1 MHPGACP
8 ALTGNHSGWENLTF
22 CCHQPTGVVTTIGDT
37 MARVLVIE
45 DDASLAMLLSYLLG
59 HEGHDV
65 EVCVDGD
72 EAVARL
78 DGEPA
83 DAVLVDVML
92 PSEIS
97 GLDVLRE
104 LRRRADWA
112 EVPAIIVSALSGD
125 EHQWE
130 GWAAGASS
138 YVTKPYDSEHLLEV
152 LDEHLGVAALR
163 RDLAGADGR
172 IDVPEP
178 DLSRLG

>member
-1 MHPGACP
+1 
-8 ALTGNHSGWENLTF
+8 
-22 CCHQPTGVVTTIGDT
+22 

-45 DDASLAMLLSYLLG
+45 DDASLAMLLTYLLG

-65 EVCVDGD
+65 EICIDGD

-92 PSEIS
+92 PSEMS

-104 LRRRADWA
+104 LRTREDWA
-112 EVPAIIVSALSGD
+112 DVPAIIVSALSDD
-125 EHQWE
+125 EHQWA

-138 YVTKPYDSEHLLEV
+138 YVTKPYESDHLVEVLHEHL
-152 LDEHLGVAALR
+152 DVAALR
-163 RDLAGADGR
+163 NGLVVEEDR
-172 IDVPEP
+172 
-178 DLSRLG
+178 RLVVDEVSVA

>member
-1 MHPGACP
+1 
-8 ALTGNHSGWENLTF
+8 
-22 CCHQPTGVVTTIGDT
+22 

-45 DDASLAMLLSYLLG
+45 DDAALSMLLAYLLG

-65 EVCVDGD
+65 EICVDGD

-112 EVPAIIVSALSGD
+112 EVPAIVVSALSD
-125 EHQWE
+125 DKHQWA

-138 YVTKPYDSEHLLEV
+138 YVTKPYDSDHLIDVLHEHLDV
-152 LDEHLGVAALR
+152 MALR
-163 RDLAGADGR
+163 RDLDRADAQASTVLPDYSRAG
-172 IDVPEP
+172 
-178 DLSRLG
+178 